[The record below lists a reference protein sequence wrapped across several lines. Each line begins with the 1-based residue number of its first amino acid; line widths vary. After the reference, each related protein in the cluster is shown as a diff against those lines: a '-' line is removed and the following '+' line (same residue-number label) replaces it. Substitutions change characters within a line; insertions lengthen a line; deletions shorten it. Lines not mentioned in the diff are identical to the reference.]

1 MNLIQAGSDKS
12 FFQPAETLR
21 TAMAGLEFAQLLA
34 QHEKTHRVLQGSSGK
49 GTSSP
54 SAAGDAPPRSL
65 IEAEWSCMHL
75 EIERAIEKDAPRHL
89 RYPSGFAPPV
99 LSHHSPFV
107 HVCGSLG
114 AVAAAAVSPSAPSP
128 STKHETSAVVDDATA
143 PMPAVTLA
151 PPTISI
157 SAWSEAVHVDERFN
171 VRRLKQ
177 AGAWRCI
184 LLELGRMRADG
195 RTVSASE
202 VAGWRALLQVW
213 PVDCLVEYN
222 RELVVG
228 CILIRA
234 LYCSFFFKPPAGP
247 RA

>member
-1 MNLIQAGSDKS
+1 
-12 FFQPAETLR
+12 
-21 TAMAGLEFAQLLA
+21 
-34 QHEKTHRVLQGSSGK
+34 
-49 GTSSP
+49 
-54 SAAGDAPPRSL
+54 
-65 IEAEWSCMHL
+65 MHL
-75 EIERAIEKDAPRHL
+75 EIEKGKEKDAPRHL
-89 RYPSGFAPPV
+89 RSPSASAPPV
-99 LSHHSPFV
+99 LPHHSPFV
-107 HVCGSLG
+107 HVCGSFG
-114 AVAAAAVSPSAPSP
+114 AVAAAAAVSPSSALQS
-128 STKHETSAVVDDATA
+128 SKHETSAVVDDATA